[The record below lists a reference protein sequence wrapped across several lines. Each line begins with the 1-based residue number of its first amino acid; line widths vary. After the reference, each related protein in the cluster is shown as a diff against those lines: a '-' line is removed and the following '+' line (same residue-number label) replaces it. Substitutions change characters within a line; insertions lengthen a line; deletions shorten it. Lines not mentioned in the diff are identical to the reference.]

1 MIFLSGVYYPNQQLP
16 LWLSQVASF
25 LPLSTAVDLVRPLL
39 LGQTPEHAVEKLV
52 ILMAYCAVGFYVATL
67 LTRKRFSK

>member
-1 MIFLSGVYYPNQQLP
+1 VYYPNQQLP
-16 LWLSQVASF
+16 QWLSNVAAY

-39 LGQTPEHAVEKLV
+39 LGQTPEHAIEKLV
-52 ILMAYCAVGFYVATL
+52 ILMAYCGVGFYIATL